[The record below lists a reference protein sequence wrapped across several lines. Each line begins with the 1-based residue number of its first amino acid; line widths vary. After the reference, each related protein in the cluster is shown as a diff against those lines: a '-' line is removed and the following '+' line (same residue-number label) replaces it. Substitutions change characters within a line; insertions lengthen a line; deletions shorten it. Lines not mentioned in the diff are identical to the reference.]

1 MTRVLDL
8 LVVIFLTMT
17 FVEFSGT
24 INYRCISSLPSYFF
38 LFVRFMFLF
47 FVLAC
52 FETDSGYVVQPNP
65 KSCASLPS
73 AYEGW
78 TAGVHTMF
86 P

>member
-1 MTRVLDL
+1 
-8 LVVIFLTMT
+8 MT

-24 INYRCISSLPSYFF
+24 INYRCISSLPSCFFF